1 MKVKIFTIILV
12 CFASMAYSQI
22 PKDYYKSAEG
32 LKGTELK
39 TALHKIIRG
48 HKQYF
53 YTKGKPNV
61 WEILKES
68 DRDTVNPDNIIL
80 IYTGKSINANDNYHA
95 KNWNR
100 EHVWAKSHGNFGTAI
115 GTGTD
120 VHAIRPCTPKVNSA
134 RSNYDFAEG
143 GEPYILDGEDTGC
156 KFTSNSWEPRDAV
169 KGDIARMI
177 FYMATRYEGNYE
189 ENGETINELDLELID
204 YVGSYSKKQPVHGKL
219 SDLLKWHKQDPVDS
233 MEIRRNEVV
242 FKYQKNRNPF
252 IDHPEFVNLIYG
264 NSSSTG
270 IKQFTNIYIV
280 KAYPNPAKSFII
292 VELNDNIGEN
302 DKFQV
307 QIFDMNGKQQ
317 LNIGINSNMNL
328 INCNNLNKGMYV
340 LKVVDDKKVVS
351 TQKIVIE

>member
-1 MKVKIFTIILV
+1 MKRKIFTIMFI
-12 CFASMAYSQI
+12 CFTSWAYSQI
-22 PKDYYKSAEG
+22 PDDYYKSAEG
-32 LKGTELK
+32 LKGEELK

-48 HKQYF
+48 HKQYI
-53 YTKGKPNV
+53 YSGKETDV
-61 WEILKES
+61 WDILKES
-68 DRDTVNPDNIIL
+68 DRDSVNPDNIIL

-100 EHVWAKSHGNFGTAI
+100 EHVWAKSHGNFGTEI
-115 GTGTD
+115 GEGTD

-156 KFTSNSWEPRDAV
+156 KLTSNSWEPRDEV

-189 ENGETINELDLELID
+189 ADGEEIEELDLEIID
-204 YVGSYSKKQPVHGKL
+204 YVRSYKDKKQVHGKL

-252 IDHPEFVNLIYG
+252 IDHPEFVNLIYD
-264 NSSSTG
+264 NLPATG
-270 IKQFTNIYIV
+270 INSLSNVYIV

-292 VELNDNIGEN
+292 VEFNNNIGKN
-302 DKFQV
+302 DKV
-307 QIFDMNGKQQ
+307 ELQIFDISGKKQ
-317 LNIGINSNMNL
+317 LSVGVNSNLNL
-328 INCNNLNKGMYV
+328 INCNNLDSGVYV
-340 LKVVDDKKVVS
+340 LKVLNNKRIIS
-351 TQKIVIE
+351 TQKLIIE